1 MTLDVQATEGA
12 PTSSGPRATE
22 EARPPTG
29 TGRLES
35 VDLGPFE
42 LEDGTTLPG
51 LIVAYRHDG
60 PAPGT
65 APQVLVI
72 HALTGS
78 ADAAGDWW
86 EPLIGPGRAL
96 DTDRIGVLA
105 ANLLG
110 GRYGTT
116 GPSSL
121 DPKTGR
127 PYGATF
133 PAVST
138 RDQALAQWRLVDALG
153 IDRLDLVL
161 GGSLG
166 GMVALEVA
174 LARPDAVRTV
184 MPIAA
189 PAATGPMAIAWNHL
203 QLELI
208 ERLGLD
214 GLALARQ
221 LAMTT
226 YRSEADFDERFGR
239 AVEPQGVPSIVSY
252 LDHQGRKL
260 VDRFDPLTYRILTVA
275 MDRHDIGA
283 AWGGVDAAFARLEAG
298 GTRIT
303 AVGIQDDILYG
314 PRQVHLLVDAAKA
327 AGVDGRYRE
336 IHSTKGHDAFLV
348 EWDQLTDIIGEA
360 LRD

>member
-1 MTLDVQATEGA
+1 MSLDVRATDGA
-12 PTSSGPRATE
+12 STTSGPHRLESDA
-22 EARPPTG
+22 PPTG

-35 VDLGPFE
+35 VALGPFE
-42 LEDGTTLPG
+42 LDDGTALPE
-51 LIVAYRHDG
+51 LTVAYRHDG
-60 PAPGT
+60 PGPAA

-96 DTDRIGVLA
+96 DTDRVGVLA

-116 GPSSL
+116 GPSSI
-121 DPKTGR
+121 DPETGR
-127 PYGATF
+127 PYGASF

-138 RDQALAQWRLVDALG
+138 RDQARAQWRTLDGLAIERV
-153 IDRLDLVL
+153 DLVL

-174 LARPDAVRTV
+174 LARPEAVREV

-203 QLELI
+203 QIELI
-208 ERLGLD
+208 DRLGLD
-214 GLALARQ
+214 GLALARE

-239 AVEPQGVPSIVSY
+239 STEPDGRHSIVSY
-252 LDHQGRKL
+252 LDHQGSKL
-260 VDRFDPLTYRILTVA
+260 VERFDPATYRILAGA
-275 MDRHDIGA
+275 MDRHDVGRDRGGIDGA
-283 AWGGVDAAFARLEAG
+283 FQALAAA
-298 GTRIT
+298 GTRLT
-303 AVGIQDDILYG
+303 GIGIEDDILYG
-314 PRQVHLLVDAAKA
+314 PRQIHLLVDAAA
-327 AGVDGRYRE
+327 GAGVDARYRE

-348 EWDQLTDIIGEA
+348 EWDQLETIIGEA
-360 LRD
+360 LAG

>member
-1 MTLDVQATEGA
+1 MTLDVQADDGA
-12 PTSSGPRATE
+12 PTPSGPQAVAS
-22 EARPPTG
+22 ARPPTG

-35 VDLGPFE
+35 VGLGPFE
-42 LEDGTTLPG
+42 LDDGTTLPE
-51 LIVAYRHDG
+51 LTVAYRHDG
-60 PAPGT
+60 PSPGI

-96 DTDRIGVLA
+96 DTDRVGVLS

-116 GPSSL
+116 GPAST
-121 DPKTGR
+121 DPATR
-127 PYGATF
+127 RAYGATF
-133 PAVST
+133 PQVST
-138 RDQALAQWRLVDALG
+138 RDQARAQWRLADALG
-153 IDRLDLVL
+153 VDRLELVV

-174 LARPDAVRTV
+174 LARPGSVRTV

-203 QLELI
+203 QVELI
-208 ERLGLD
+208 DRLGPG
-214 GLALARQ
+214 GLALARE

-239 AVEPQGVPSIVSY
+239 SVEPDGRPSIVSY
-252 LDHQGRKL
+252 LDHQGQKL
-260 VDRFDPLTYRILTVA
+260 VDRFDPDTYRILARA

-283 AWGGVDAAFARLEAG
+283 GWGGLEGASARLAAG
-298 GTRIT
+298 GSRLIG
-303 AVGIQDDILYG
+303 VGIQDDILFG

-327 AGVDGRYRE
+327 GGVEAHYRE
-336 IHSTKGHDAFLV
+336 IGSTKGHDAFLV
-348 EWDQLTDIIGEA
+348 EWDQLSGLIAEA